1 MNKILAMREK
11 RGEVWD
17 KAKAFLNE
25 HQDENGMLSPEDAA
39 QYERMEQEVVDLG
52 HAIEREERA
61 AQMERELNAPTM
73 APLASRPE
81 ARPDSRTGRG
91 SNEYKAAFW
100 TAMRSRGGHLSVQ
113 NALQIGTDSEGG
125 YLVPDEYER
134 TLADALRE
142 ENRLRGLCKIIRT
155 SSGDRKIPLV
165 ASHGTAS
172 WVEEEGTIPE
182 SDDAFGQITIG
193 AHKIASMIKVSDEL
207 LQDSVFDIENY
218 IATEFARRVGDAE
231 EAAFISGDGSGKP
244 YGMLHS
250 TNGAAAGVTAA
261 SATAITADELLDL
274 IYSLKAPYR
283 KRAVFLTHD
292 STIKAIRKLKD
303 GNGQF
308 LWQAGLKE
316 GEPDMLLGYRLVTST
331 HMPVIAAAAKTHRLR
346 RPDQL
351 LDRRPR
357 RPFHAEAQRTVRGDR
372 AGRFPR
378 DAACGWPPGADR
390 RHQVPGHEE
399 RLRRGPHDKLYHQ
412 KLPCPRRQRV
422 VIGGKLTFLPG
433 ATVEGAEGLF
443 DLPSASTPA
452 SPMIPYIAD
461 SEATTV
467 AALKDNFNALLAA
480 LRTAGLMAAAPEGED
495 A

>member
-73 APLASRPE
+73 APAGLPAGGPPPTPAPAAARTSTRPLSGPPC
-81 ARPDSRTGRG
+81 ATAAVISPSRTLCRSGR
-91 SNEYKAAFW
+91 
-100 TAMRSRGGHLSVQ
+100 TAR
-113 NALQIGTDSEGG
+113 GG

-134 TLADALRE
+134 TLVDALRE

-331 HMPVIAAAAKTHRLR
+331 HMPVIAAARETHRLR

-357 RPFHAEAQRTVRGDR
+357 RPFHAEAQRTVRGNGP
-372 AGRFPR
+372 GRLPR
-378 DAACGWPPGADR
+378 DATCGWPPGADR

-399 RLRRGPHDKLYHQ
+399 RLRRRPHDKLYHQ
-412 KLPCPRRQRV
+412 KLPRPRRQRV
-422 VIGGKLTFLPG
+422 GHRRE
-433 ATVEGAEGLF
+433 A
-443 DLPSASTPA
+443 DLPARRDGRGRGGVVRP
-452 SPMIPYIAD
+452 
-461 SEATTV
+461 
-467 AALKDNFNALLAA
+467 A
-480 LRTAGLMAAAPEGED
+480 LRPDAGKPDDPLHRRQRSHDRRRTEG
-495 A
+495 